1 MAKCESGHA
10 RVLGGVFIVIFV
22 GIGLAIVTLV
32 IEYWYY
38 KHKKPNS
45 RVDSSSKKME
55 VKQALKNTNFSKKEY
70 ETEYR

>member
-1 MAKCESGHA
+1 M
-10 RVLGGVFIVIFV
+10 IFV

-38 KHKKPNS
+38 KYKKP
-45 RVDSSSKKME
+45 SSSTGASRQESANKKLQ
-55 VKQALKNTNFSKKEY
+55 VKQALQTGQFSDKKDY

>member
-1 MAKCESGHA
+1 M
-10 RVLGGVFIVIFV
+10 

-38 KHKKPNS
+38 KYKKPEVGSEGSS
-45 RVDSSSKKME
+45 RSDSGGKKLQ
-55 VKQALKNTNFSKKEY
+55 VKQALQTGQFSEKKDY